1 MAINEGVTE
10 HFGMCDASAA
20 VALSSST
27 FITAN
32 DEDNILRVY
41 AAHQSGLPIQAIDIS
56 EYLIPESKGNEAD
69 IEGSAILD
77 GKIFWITSH
86 GRNKKG
92 RVKPSRYQFFATE
105 VTLQGSHA
113 SIEIVGHPYTQLQR
127 DLLEDTQLNQYQ
139 LKDAAQLPPKDK
151 GGFNI
156 EGLCATPERTLL
168 IGFRNPIPR
177 DKALIVPL
185 INPFEVIQ
193 GIAAQFDCPIE
204 LDLEGL
210 GIRSLEY
217 WPEQNVYLICAGSF
231 DGTKNFKLYR
241 WAGPGKS
248 AELLAGIDIQDLNVE
263 GIVTYPDNA
272 TQFQILSDD
281 GSRLVDGEV
290 CKDLE
295 QSKQRRFRSA
305 WITYP
310 TSSPLTER

>member
-1 MAINEGVTE
+1 METYMAINGEITE

-20 VALSSST
+20 VALGPSA
-27 FITAN
+27 FIAAN

-56 EYLIPESKGNEAD
+56 DHLIPESKDSEAD

-77 GKIFWITSH
+77 GKVFWITSH

-92 RVKPSRYQFFATE
+92 KAKPSRYQFFATD
-105 VTLQGSHA
+105 VKQQDSHF
-113 SIEIVGHPYTQLQR
+113 SIEIVGQPYTQLQY
-127 DLLEDTQLNQYQ
+127 DLLEDAKLSQYR
-139 LKDAAQLPPKDK
+139 LEDAAQLPPKERD
-151 GGFNI
+151 GFNI

-168 IGFRNPIPR
+168 IGFRNPIPKG
-177 DKALIVPL
+177 KALIVPL
-185 INPFEVIQ
+185 LNPFEVTQ
-193 GIAAQFDCPIE
+193 GESAQFGHPIE

-217 WPEQNVYLICAGSF
+217 WPERNIYLICAGPF
-231 DGTKNFKLYR
+231 DGAKDFKLYR
-241 WAGPGKS
+241 WAGPGHG
-248 AELLAGIDIQDLNVE
+248 AELLAGIDIQNLNVE
-263 GIVTYPDNA
+263 GIVTYPSNA

-281 GSRLVDGEV
+281 GSLLVDGEV

-295 QSKQRRFRSA
+295 QPEQRRFRSA

-310 TSSPLTER
+310 I

>member
-1 MAINEGVTE
+1 MAINGGITE

-20 VALSSST
+20 VALSPSA
-27 FITAN
+27 FIAAN

-56 EYLIPESKGNEAD
+56 DHLIPESKDSEAD
-69 IEGSAILD
+69 IEGAAALD
-77 GKIFWITSH
+77 GTVFWITSH

-92 RVKPSRYQFFATE
+92 KAKLSRYQFFAMD
-105 VTLQGSHA
+105 VTQQGSHV
-113 SIEIVGHPYTQLQR
+113 SIERVGQSYTQLQQ
-127 DLLEDTQLNQYQ
+127 DLLEDAQLSQYQ
-139 LKDAAQLPPKDK
+139 LEDAAQLPPKEK
-151 GGFNI
+151 NGFNI

-185 INPFEVIQ
+185 LNPFEVIQ
-193 GIAAQFDCPIE
+193 GESAQFGCPIE

-210 GIRSLEY
+210 GVRSLEY
-217 WPEQNVYLICAGSF
+217 WPERHFYLICAGSF
-231 DGTKNFKLYR
+231 DGAKNFKLYR
-241 WAGPGKS
+241 WAGPGHC
-248 AELLAGIDIQDLNVE
+248 AEPLKGIDIQDLNVE
-263 GIVTYPDNA
+263 GIVIYPDNA

-281 GSRLVDGEV
+281 GSRVVDGEV

-295 QSKQRRFRSA
+295 QPQQRRFRST

-310 TSSPLTER
+310 V

>member
-1 MAINEGVTE
+1 MAINGGITE

-20 VALSSST
+20 VALSPSA
-27 FITAN
+27 FIAAN

-41 AAHQSGLPIQAIDIS
+41 ATHQSGLPIQAIDIS
-56 EYLIPESKGNEAD
+56 DHLIPESKDSEAD

-77 GKIFWITSH
+77 GKVFWITSH

-92 RVKPSRYQFFATE
+92 KAKPSRYQFFATD
-105 VTLQGSHA
+105 VKQQDSYF
-113 SIEIVGHPYTQLQR
+113 SIEIVGQPYTQLQY
-127 DLLEDTQLNQYQ
+127 DLLEDAKLSQYQ
-139 LKDAAQLPPKDK
+139 LEDAAQLPPKER

-168 IGFRNPIPR
+168 IGFRNPIPKG
-177 DKALIVPL
+177 KALIVPL
-185 INPFEVIQ
+185 LNPFEVTQ
-193 GIAAQFDCPIE
+193 GESAQFGHPIE

-217 WPEQNVYLICAGSF
+217 WPERNVYLICAGPF
-231 DGTKNFKLYR
+231 DGAKDFKLYR
-241 WAGPGKS
+241 WAGPGHG

-263 GIVTYPDNA
+263 GIVTYPGNA

-281 GSRLVDGEV
+281 GSRWVDGEV
-290 CKDLE
+290 CKELE
-295 QSKQRRFRSA
+295 QPKQRRFRSA

-310 TSSPLTER
+310 T

>member
-1 MAINEGVTE
+1 MAINGGITE

-20 VALSSST
+20 FALSASA
-27 FITAN
+27 FIAAN

-56 EYLIPESKGNEAD
+56 DHLIPESKDSEAD

-77 GKIFWITSH
+77 GKVFWITSH

-92 RVKPSRYQFFATE
+92 KAKPSRYQFFATD
-105 VTLQGSHA
+105 VKQKDSHF
-113 SIEIVGHPYTQLQR
+113 SIEMVGQPYTQLQH
-127 DLLEDTQLNQYQ
+127 DLLEDAKLSQYQ
-139 LKDAAQLPPKDK
+139 LEDAAQLPPKER

-168 IGFRNPIPR
+168 IGFRNPIP
-177 DKALIVPL
+177 KGQALIVPL
-185 INPFEVIQ
+185 LNPLEVTQ
-193 GIAAQFDCPIE
+193 GESAQFGHPIE
-204 LDLEGL
+204 LDFEGL

-217 WPEQNVYLICAGSF
+217 WPERNVYLICVGPF
-231 DGTKNFKLYR
+231 DGAKDFKLYR
-241 WAGPGKS
+241 WSGPGHG

-263 GIVTYPDNA
+263 GIVTYPGNA

-290 CKDLE
+290 CKELE
-295 QSKQRRFRSA
+295 QTEQRRFRSA

-310 TSSPLTER
+310 I

>member
-1 MAINEGVTE
+1 MATNGDILE

-20 VALSSST
+20 VALSAST
-27 FITAN
+27 FIAAN

-41 AAHQSGLPIQAIDIS
+41 ATHQSGMPLQSIDIS
-56 EYLIPESKGNEAD
+56 DHLIPEAQDNEAD
-69 IEGSAILD
+69 IEGAAVLD
-77 GKIFWITSH
+77 RTIFWITSH

-92 RVKPSRYQFFATE
+92 KAKPSRYQLFATDA
-105 VTLQGSHA
+105 TQQGSPI
-113 SIEIVGHPYTQLQR
+113 SVKGVGQPYTQLQH
-127 DLLEDTQLNQYQ
+127 DLLQDDRLKQYQ
-139 LKDAAQLPPKDK
+139 LEDAAKLPPKER

-185 INPFEVIQ
+185 LNPFEVIQ
-193 GIAAQFDCPIE
+193 GESAQFDRPIE
-204 LDLEGL
+204 LGLDGL

-217 WPEQNVYLICAGSF
+217 WPERNIYLICAGSF
-231 DGTKNFKLYR
+231 DSTKNFQLYR
-241 WAGPGKS
+241 WTGPGHC
-248 AELLAGIDIQDLNVE
+248 AEALTGVDIQDLNVE
-263 GIVTYPDNA
+263 GLVIYPGNA

-281 GSRLVDGEV
+281 GSRVVNGEV

-295 QSKQRRFRSA
+295 PPEQRRFRSA

-310 TSSPLTER
+310 KKDF

>member
-1 MAINEGVTE
+1 MAINGDTIE

-27 FITAN
+27 FIAAN

-41 AAHQSGLPIQAIDIS
+41 AAHQSGLPIQAINIS
-56 EYLIPESKGNEAD
+56 DHLIPESKDSEAD
-69 IEGSAILD
+69 IEGSAVLD
-77 GKIFWITSH
+77 GTIFWITSH

-92 RVKPSRYQFFATE
+92 KAKPSRYQFFATD
-105 VTLQGSHA
+105 VTQQGSHI
-113 SIEIVGHPYTQLQR
+113 SVKGVGQPYTQLQH
-127 DLLEDTQLNQYQ
+127 DLLEDDQLRQYQ
-139 LKDAAQLPPKDK
+139 LKDAAQLPPKER

-177 DKALIVPL
+177 EKALIVPL
-185 INPFEVIQ
+185 LNPFEIIQ
-193 GIAAQFDCPIE
+193 GESAQFGCPIE

-231 DGTKNFKLYR
+231 DSTKTFKLYR
-241 WAGPGKS
+241 WAGPGHC
-248 AELLAGIDIQDLNVE
+248 AEALKGVDIQDLNIE
-263 GIVTYPDNA
+263 GLITYPGNA
-272 TQFQILSDD
+272 TQFQVLSDD
-281 GSRLVDGEV
+281 GSRSVDGEV

-295 QSKQRRFRSA
+295 QPEQRRFRGA
-305 WITYP
+305 WITY
-310 TSSPLTER
+310 SE